1 MKKIING
8 NLYNTESAKLIGDTI
23 SGSGVND
30 LRYYYEQLYL
40 KKTGEFFLSGRGGP
54 MTKYAVSVDQNSYSG
69 GSKIFPLSYEEA
81 KEWSEKHLTADE
93 YEDVFGAVTE
103 DETKGIITLYL
114 QRSTIEKLRRQ
125 AQESGQGLSA
135 LVESKLS

>member
-8 NLYNTESAKLIGDTI
+8 KLYNTESAKLIGDTV

-30 LRYYYEQLYL
+30 FRYYFEQLYL

-54 MTKYAVSVDQNSYSG
+54 MTKYAVNIDDNTFSG
-69 GSKIFPLSYEEA
+69 GSKIFPLTYEEA
-81 KEWSEKHLTADE
+81 KEWAEKHLTADE

-103 DETKGIITLYL
+103 DETKSIITLYL
-114 QRSTIEKLRRQ
+114 TRSTIENLRRQ